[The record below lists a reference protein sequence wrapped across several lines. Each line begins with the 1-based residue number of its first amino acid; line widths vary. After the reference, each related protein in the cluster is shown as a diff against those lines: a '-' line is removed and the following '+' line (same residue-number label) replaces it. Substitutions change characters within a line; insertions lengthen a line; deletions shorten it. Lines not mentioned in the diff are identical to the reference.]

1 MHKQKKMNATTI
13 SNKQDREIRSLIQ
26 DIISDMSPETKNSL
40 KKRFMD
46 IALQKCP
53 SPEEQ
58 LLADEIAGKSYS
70 TEEVKEL
77 QLSNLI
83 NSFTIRDSLLKDTI
97 SGSDVVKLLNCNSRQ
112 TPLDRVKN
120 KTLLAVKDNGQWKYP
135 LWQFDV
141 NGGERVIE
149 GLPSVIAAL
158 DISNLAKVRWLT
170 QPNPIFEGKTPLEM
184 LKNNQ
189 LERVITEAIG
199 VGIAQ

>member
-1 MHKQKKMNATTI
+1 MNATTI
-13 SNKQDREIRSLIQ
+13 ANKQDQGILSSFKHLI
-26 DIISDMSPETKNSL
+26 SNMSPETKKRL

-46 IALQKCP
+46 MVTQQCP
-53 SPEEQ
+53 SPKEQ
-58 LLADEIAGKSYS
+58 LLADKIAGKSYS
-70 TEEVKEL
+70 LEAKKEL

-141 NGGERVIE
+141 NGADRVIE

-158 DISNLAKVRWLT
+158 DVSNLAKVRWLT
-170 QPNPIFEGKTPLEM
+170 EPNPVFEGKTPLEM

-189 LERVITEAIG
+189 VKRVITEARG